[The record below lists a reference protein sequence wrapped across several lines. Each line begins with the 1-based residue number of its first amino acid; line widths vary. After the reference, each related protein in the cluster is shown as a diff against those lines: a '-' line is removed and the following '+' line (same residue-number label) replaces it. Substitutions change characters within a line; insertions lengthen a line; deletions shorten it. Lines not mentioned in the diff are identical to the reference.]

1 MSLIDEMLS
10 VEMRIG
16 YLDEPRDEDT
26 RPACPFQGLDNF
38 NLDQPLNKVH
48 VGFNAGSHVDLDL
61 TVAPLDSFANMSKSS
76 TTVQFT
82 VGKLDAGMAILLTQD
97 HHQIEFPSILLP
109 KTVTTGS
116 IIDLSVTQNPDQEA
130 RVHSAFLSLQNT
142 IREAFASKSPRKPI
156 LSLRNATQTSAVL
169 EWEPIDVATAELKS
183 LTLWRDATRLG
194 NIPKPLVTTTT
205 KLSGLAI
212 DTDYTFQLVLRTT
225 AGTYFSQPLKV
236 RTHKLSNLSGITVCA
251 GTLPSEQHERL
262 VAAIEAIG
270 AKPLQKRVRIDTTH
284 FVCSVPEGEEY
295 ERAKEMN
302 VPIVVVDWIEAC
314 QREGKIV
321 GVRAYYLD
329 ADPALRPK
337 GSVPSTPQKPH
348 GQERVHSPTRERS
361 SVGEKV
367 TEPVVPMGAEAIA
380 AIDQENEQV
389 LHTADEVAPPVVR
402 VTEST
407 IPAPVTVPEPAET
420 PASDKVTSEETKPE
434 EAEPEEAKP
443 EEAKPEEVAE
453 TKEEI
458 AEKQEEIAEKQ
469 KESAETPEGE
479 EKFDDV
485 PI

>member
-1 MSLIDEMLS
+1 
-10 VEMRIG
+10 
-16 YLDEPRDEDT
+16 
-26 RPACPFQGLDNF
+26 
-38 NLDQPLNKVH
+38 
-48 VGFNAGSHVDLDL
+48 
-61 TVAPLDSFANMSKSS
+61 MSKSS

-130 RVHSAFLSLQNT
+130 RIHSAFLSLQNT

-156 LSLRNATQTSAVL
+156 LTLRNATQTSAVL

-262 VAAIEAIG
+262 VGAIETIG

-295 ERAKEMN
+295 QRAKEMN

-321 GVRAYYLD
+321 GVRGYYLD

-337 GSVPSTPQKPH
+337 GSIQSSRQKPQ
-348 GQERVHSPTRERS
+348 GQERLQSPTRERS

-367 TEPVVPMGAEAIA
+367 SEPVAPTGAGTSA

-402 VTEST
+402 VIEST
-407 IPAPVTVPEPAET
+407 PVPEPVTVPEPVEA
-420 PASDKVTSEETKPE
+420 PPSSDNVTSEETKPE
-434 EAEPEEAKP
+434 T
-443 EEAKPEEVAE
+443 KPEEVAE
-453 TKEEI
+453 TEEEI
-458 AEKQEEIAEKQ
+458 AQKPEEAAPPAE
-469 KESAETPEGE
+469 GDE
-479 EKFDDV
+479 EFDDV

>member
-1 MSLIDEMLS
+1 LKLQATLIECITNI
-10 VEMRIG
+10 V
-16 YLDEPRDEDT
+16 
-26 RPACPFQGLDNF
+26 
-38 NLDQPLNKVH
+38 
-48 VGFNAGSHVDLDL
+48 
-61 TVAPLDSFANMSKSS
+61 MSKSS

-130 RVHSAFLSLQNT
+130 KVLSAFLSLQNT
-142 IREAFASKSPRKPI
+142 IREAFASKSPRRPV
-156 LSLRNATQTSAVL
+156 LTLRNATQTSAVL
-169 EWEPIDVATAELKS
+169 EWEPIDIATAELKS

-225 AGTYFSQPLKV
+225 AGTYYSEPLKV

-251 GTLPSEQHERL
+251 GTLPSDQLERL
-262 VAAIEAIG
+262 TSAIEAIG

-284 FVCSVPEGEEY
+284 FVCSVPEGDEFQ
-295 ERAKEMN
+295 RAKEMN

-337 GSVPSTPQKPH
+337 GSIPQRPQE
-348 GQERVHSPTRERS
+348 QERVQSPRGRPS
-361 SVGEKV
+361 GGDKV
-367 TEPVVPMGAEAIA
+367 KEPAPTEPAPTDPVPTSADAIA
-380 AIDQENEQV
+380 AIDQENERV
-389 LHTADEVAPPVVR
+389 LHTAEEVAPAVDVVP
-402 VTEST
+402 EST
-407 IPAPVTVPEPAET
+407 AVPAPITVPEIIEPAAPEDTLESKSET
-420 PASDKVTSEETKPE
+420 QPDEVKETGDPEKTEESTEASG
-434 EAEPEEAKP
+434 A
-443 EEAKPEEVAE
+443 
-453 TKEEI
+453 
-458 AEKQEEIAEKQ
+458 
-469 KESAETPEGE
+469 E
-479 EKFDDV
+479 EKFDDI